1 MARKEEMSKI
11 ISLEEKKLES
21 IDNSILKTN
30 SMIENA
36 KKTIKENQKRINQ
49 IQNSTEEDE
58 INFIKDFNLH
68 LETIL
73 HSSKKL
79 LKTLLKI
86 KSRRIN

>member
-1 MARKEEMSKI
+1 MSKI

-30 SMIENA
+30 SMIKNA

-73 HSSKKL
+73 HSSTKL

-86 KSRRIN
+86 KNRRIN

>member
-1 MARKEEMSKI
+1 MSKI
-11 ISLEEKKLES
+11 ISIEEKKLES

-30 SMIENA
+30 SMIKNA

-73 HSSKKL
+73 HSSTKL

-86 KSRRIN
+86 KNRRIN

>member
-1 MARKEEMSKI
+1 MSKI

-73 HSSKKL
+73 HSSTKL

>member
-1 MARKEEMSKI
+1 MSKI

-30 SMIENA
+30 SMIKNA
-36 KKTIKENQKRINQ
+36 KKTIKENQKRKNQ

-73 HSSKKL
+73 HSSTKL

-86 KSRRIN
+86 KNRRIN

>member
-1 MARKEEMSKI
+1 MSKI

-30 SMIENA
+30 SMIKNA

-73 HSSKKL
+73 HSSTKL

>member
-1 MARKEEMSKI
+1 MSKI

>member
-1 MARKEEMSKI
+1 MSKI

-73 HSSKKL
+73 HSSTKL

-86 KSRRIN
+86 KNRRIN